1 MIIPLKNNYVKI
13 AIIFCLVISI
23 FFILELYIF
32 PPKITLEIFDHNYDF
47 FTHTRHLSY
56 YTKILITQ
64 ANERYILPERFYCNV
79 SSGDEIIVYKSLVF
93 SWPLK
98 LQIKNYIIPIGI
110 FSESEIWWILLSSI
124 ILFVLIYF
132 IFVLFPKPFERNDIL
147 GKWLISIPLILLLML
162 LYLGITQTYY
172 L

>member
-1 MIIPLKNNYVKI
+1 MIIAFKNNYVKI
-13 AIIFCLVISI
+13 ATLLCLIICII
-23 FFILELYIF
+23 FILELYVF

-47 FTHTRHLSY
+47 YTHTRHLSY

-64 ANERYILPERFYCNV
+64 ANDRYILPERFYYNV
-79 SSGDEIIVYKSLVF
+79 VSGDEITVYKSLVF

-110 FSESEIWWILLSSI
+110 FSESETWWILLSSI
-124 ILFVLIYF
+124 ILFVLIYS
-132 IFVLFPKPFERNDIL
+132 IFVLFPKPFVRNDIL
-147 GKWLISIPLILLLML
+147 GKWLISIPLILLVML